1 MGWADADWLNSNWET
16 VRAKVLLV
24 QSQPRTE
31 LEHWGDRRSQAD
43 QVDGPPQER
52 IARYHGMLVAYPS
65 GI

>member
-1 MGWADADWLNSNWET
+1 MLTGLTAIGRLFGQRRFWFSL
-16 VRAKVLLV
+16 
-24 QSQPRTE
+24 PRTE